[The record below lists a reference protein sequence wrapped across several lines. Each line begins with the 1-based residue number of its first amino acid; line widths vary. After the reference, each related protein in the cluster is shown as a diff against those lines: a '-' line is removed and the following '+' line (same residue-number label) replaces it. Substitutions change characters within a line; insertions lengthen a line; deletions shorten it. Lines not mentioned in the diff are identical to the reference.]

1 VPVLNAA
8 ARQVITGG
16 NLAHIVT
23 LNEDGSPNVVCIWTG
38 MDGDDIVSAH
48 LNGNQQKLR
57 NVRRDPR
64 VALSF
69 EPKTK
74 NDQDV
79 DEHLVVYGRGRV
91 EEGGGAELLQRLAH
105 VYFGDE
111 RRFPDMD
118 EPPAGFVLRVTPERV
133 TGWGPWED

>member
-1 VPVLNAA
+1 MPVLNDA
-8 ARQVITGG
+8 ARLVVTGG

-23 LNEDGSPNVVCIWTG
+23 LNAEGSPNVVCVWTG

-48 LNGNQQKLR
+48 LNTNQRKLQ

-64 VALSF
+64 VVLSY
-69 EPKTK
+69 EPKTR
-74 NDQDV
+74 NDQDI
-79 DEHLVVYGRGRV
+79 DEHLVVYGTARV

-118 EPPAGFVLRVTPERV
+118 DPPAGFVLRVTPERV
-133 TGWGPWED
+133 TGWGPWKD